1 MNQFHLGFIDPKI
14 ENQYQQFQLSNS
26 RSAIFKLVSFG
37 LIVTLFIRVMYSLIE
52 NIDFLFYYKLTM
64 LLYLIIQY
72 VVVQWQPQWTR
83 IAFFITNI
91 CVMGFVL
98 EQENSPEIQNMKG
111 ANLMAVNLMLVL
123 SGEFFDSVIQLV
135 VITTLRISLPFIIT
149 NSQNYM
155 VLTSTIIAN
164 LSFIF
169 YVYTYHKA
177 KRSQY
182 LLGLVE
188 NGWDKIFFELVK
200 DPYILLK
207 FSYTNLSFTVQ
218 KQNRFP
224 FKDCL
229 DFEED
234 LQQCDQDDRTIRHF
248 LQNSTLGKTSLSEH
262 IYGSIK
268 KFQMDCYDH
277 FNQILRIRFQK
288 QLLQVEMSIFQLKNP
303 MILLRINSINKH
315 SLKQLKK
322 YKKRFILYN
331 NIFINILTKLETQLK
346 YNLMIKEIR
355 RRLILVQL
363 IEELHD
369 HKYHFNTVNI
379 QFVISQIENL
389 YPDKN
394 IIFQNA
400 NKMETLFTIP
410 NALLMLLLSVFENSE
425 KGLIKCNLVNLKE
438 EMEVMIEFNGNF
450 QASKILKIYQCT
462 KYHVRLLV
470 SSLFISSKLV
480 QFILFSEPLCSSNI
494 DIYTYEYDDLL
505 SSDH

>member
-1 MNQFHLGFIDPKI
+1 MNQYHLGFIDSKI
-14 ENQYQQFQLSNS
+14 ENQYQLQQQSNS
-26 RSAIFKLVSFG
+26 RSAVFKLMSFG
-37 LIVTLFIRVMYSLIE
+37 LIVTYLIRVIFSLIE
-52 NIDFLFYYKLTM
+52 KIDFLFYYKLAM
-64 LLYLIIQY
+64 LIYCIIQFI
-72 VVVQWQPQWTR
+72 VVQWQPQLTR
-83 IAFFITNI
+83 IAFIITNI
-91 CVMGFVL
+91 CMMGLVL

-111 ANLMAVNLMLVL
+111 ANMMTVNIMLVL
-123 SGEFFDSVIQLV
+123 SGEFFDSVIQLI
-135 VITTLRISLPFIIT
+135 VITTLRITLPYIT
-149 NSQNYM
+149 TDTQNYM
-155 VLTSTIIAN
+155 ILTSTILAN
-164 LSFIF
+164 LSFLF
-169 YVYTYHKA
+169 YAYTYHKA

-188 NGWDKIFFELVK
+188 NDWDKIFFELVK

-207 FSYTNLSFTVQ
+207 FSYSNLSFTVQ

-229 DFEED
+229 NFDEEIS
-234 LQQCDQDDRTIRHF
+234 QCDQDDRTIRYF
-248 LQNSTLGKTSLSEH
+248 LQNATMGKTSLSEY

-268 KFQMDCYDH
+268 KFQMDCYEH
-277 FNQILRIRFQK
+277 FNQILRVRFQR
-288 QLLQVEMSIFQLKNP
+288 QLLQVEMSIFQAKNP
-303 MILLRINSINKH
+303 MILLRINSISKH
-315 SLKQLKK
+315 SQRQLKK

-331 NIFINILTKLETQLK
+331 NIFINILTKLEQQMK

-355 RRLILVQL
+355 RRLMLVQL

-369 HKYHFNTVNI
+369 HKYQFNTVNI
-379 QFVISQIENL
+379 QFVISQLENL

-394 IIFQNA
+394 IRFQNT

-410 NALLMLLLSVFENSE
+410 NALMMLLLSVLENSE
-425 KGLIKCNLVNLKE
+425 QDLIECNLINLKE

-450 QASKILKIYQCT
+450 QASKILKIYQNT

-470 SSLFISSKLV
+470 SSLYISSKLV